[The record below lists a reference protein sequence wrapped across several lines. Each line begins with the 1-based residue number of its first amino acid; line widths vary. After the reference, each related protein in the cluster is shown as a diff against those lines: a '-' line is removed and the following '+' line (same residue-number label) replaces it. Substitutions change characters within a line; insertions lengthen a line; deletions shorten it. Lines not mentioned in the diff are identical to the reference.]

1 MPNWCTQYGEVR
13 GTNKELKRFIEA
25 IRVEHDDEWKSL
37 PDYDK
42 SYWDMNQL
50 FPIPTE
56 LHETIAGGY
65 GYNEDGTKKPEQI
78 ALEEQQAKNVAKYG
92 YKDWYDWANANWD
105 TKWGVCRLDFDEDE
119 FDETSN
125 SIMLRWESAWSP
137 AVGLVKNISAQ
148 FPELVFGMHFTE
160 EANFFAGYMVFHKGE
175 VVAEGDHDM
184 TGVPEYSD
192 DDDGE
197 YEVKFSDWQDS
208 LLFAISEGMST
219 AMTAQQ
225 IFSAN

>member
-13 GTNKELKRFIEA
+13 GTNSELKRFVVA
-25 IRVEHDDEWKSL
+25 IRVEQTDEWKALPEHSRSDWSL
-37 PDYDK
+37 
-42 SYWDMNQL
+42 NQL

-56 LHETIAGGY
+56 LHETISGGY
-65 GYNEDGTKKPEQI
+65 GTNEDGTKKSEQI

-105 TKWGVCRLDFDEDE
+105 TKWGACNVE
-119 FDETSN
+119 FDEGTLADGNN
-125 SIMLRWESAWSP
+125 SIDLSWESAWSP
-137 AVGLVKNISAQ
+137 AVGLITNISAQ

-160 EANFFAGYMVFHKGE
+160 EANFFAGYMVFHNGLM
-175 VVAEGDHDM
+175 VAEGDHEM
-184 TGVPEYSD
+184 QGQPEYD
-192 DDDGE
+192 DDDE
-197 YEVKFSDWQDS
+197 NFDEKYSEWKDS
-208 LLFAISEGMST
+208 LIFEIAEGMDT

>member
-1 MPNWCTQYGEVR
+1 MPNWCQQYGEVR

-25 IRVEHDDEWKSL
+25 IRIEQTEEWKAI
-37 PDYDK
+37 PEWNRTE
-42 SYWDMNQL
+42 WDMNQL

-56 LHETIAGGY
+56 LHETVSGY
-65 GYNEDGTKKPEQI
+65 VG
-78 ALEEQQAKNVAKYG
+78 EEKADEHRKQQESNLAKYG

-105 TKWGVCRLDFDEDE
+105 TKWGACRVDFDEDSFFE
-119 FDETSN
+119 ESN
-125 SIMLRWESAWSP
+125 SIILSWESAWSP
-137 AVGLVKNISAQ
+137 AVGLMKNISEQ

-175 VVAEGDHDM
+175 MVAEGDHGM
-184 TGVPEYSD
+184 EGQPEYD
-192 DDDGE
+192 DDDE
-197 YEVKFSDWQDS
+197 NYDEKMSEWLDALTFEI
-208 LLFAISEGMST
+208 AEGMAT